1 MSTVAETTTTSGLD
15 TMDSK
20 TNGNLVQNS
29 ESASVQTV
37 EVPNT
42 KDYSHNGHSDQQTQT
57 LISTTTE
64 KVSEPITSILEI
76 GSRVANNDPEKKS
89 YNWHGTIVGFSKDG
103 AEISWDERKGMQ
115 GGQVLWHRLSEL
127 RPL

>member
-1 MSTVAETTTTSGLD
+1 MDCNHNGHGDQQTQSLISTPNA
-15 TMDSK
+15 
-20 TNGNLVQNS
+20 NLTQNS
-29 ESASVQTV
+29 EPEDVQCTKAS
-37 EVPNT
+37 NS
-42 KDYSHNGHSDQQTQT
+42 KDYSHNGHDDQKNQT

-64 KVSEPITSILEI
+64 KVSEPVTSILEI

-89 YNWHGTIVGFSKDG
+89 YHWHGTIVGFSKDG
-103 AEISWDERKGMQ
+103 AEISWDERKGMR